1 MSSSSGAKIFRETN
15 VSYSNGN
22 IILKNTSIKDIFKFG
37 EPPYMCVGSTGGG
50 KTTIAIDIIY
60 KFAPQASQIY
70 YISATKDMIGEGAI
84 NQIPNVFRR
93 SPGLED
99 LDAVWKEIKSSAEQS
114 KTSTQRLMSVLG
126 KFYDSESVRIITDE
140 IKKFELDSKE
150 TGVKSE
156 TLECIKIETLTRLI
170 LAGVEDY
177 GTDNLSAEEMSIIS
191 SLSSTPQKFILILD
205 DVTAEL
211 EQLKTSKGKYNYN
224 GNLVSR
230 GEAYKSILIDIFTKI
245 RHYNAICVL
254 FVHDWKTIDM
264 KSQLTNFILL
274 DATAAS
280 NLANM
285 RSISDVVR
293 EKARICSSYVFNH
306 GYKYYFLVIKENGQK
321 IMVSKAD
328 LHEEE
333 QLEVDEL
340 NQNLIEAYEKVSAGV
355 FEEGG
360 DKSDDES
367 SENGFDNALDDNVL
381 EGALEI

>member
-1 MSSSSGAKIFRETN
+1 MSSSAPKLFRETN

-93 SPGLED
+93 SPSLED
-99 LDAVWKEIKSSAEQS
+99 LDAIWKEIKSSAEQS
-114 KTSTQRLMSVLG
+114 KTSTQRLMSMLG
-126 KFYDSESVRIITDE
+126 KFYDSESVKVMTED
-140 IKKFELDSKE
+140 IKKFELESKE
-150 TGVKSE
+150 NGVNSE
-156 TLECIKIETLTRLI
+156 TIECVKIETLTRLI

-177 GTDNLSAEEMSIIS
+177 GTDDLSAEEMSIIS
-191 SLSSTPQKFILILD
+191 SLTSTPQKFILILD

-211 EQLKTSKGKYNYN
+211 EQLKSIKGKYNYN
-224 GNLVSR
+224 GNLVSK

-274 DATAAS
+274 DATAVS

-285 RSISDVVR
+285 RSINDTVR
-293 EKARICSSYVFNH
+293 EKAKICSTYVFNH
-306 GYKYYFLVIKENGQK
+306 GYKYYFLVVKENGLK

-328 LHEEE
+328 LHEDE
-333 QLEVDEL
+333 QLAVDEL
-340 NQNLIEAYEKVSAGV
+340 NKNLIEAYEKVSAGV
-355 FEEGG
+355 VD
-360 DKSDDES
+360 DKSESESDENS
-367 SENGFDNALDDNVL
+367 DNPLETTELSGFDAPL
-381 EGALEI
+381 EF

>member
-1 MSSSSGAKIFRETN
+1 MSSSAPKLFRETN

-93 SPGLED
+93 SPSLED
-99 LDAVWKEIKSSAEQS
+99 LDAIWKEIKSSAEQS
-114 KTSTQRLMSVLG
+114 KTSTQRLMSMLG
-126 KFYDSESVRIITDE
+126 KFYDSESVKIMTED
-140 IKKFELDSKE
+140 IKKFELESKE
-150 TGVKSE
+150 NGVNSE
-156 TLECIKIETLTRLI
+156 TIECIKIETLTRLI

-177 GTDNLSAEEMSIIS
+177 GTDDLSAEEMSIIS

-211 EQLKTSKGKYNYN
+211 EQLKSIKGKYNYN
-224 GNLVSR
+224 GNLVSK

-274 DATAAS
+274 DGTAVS

-285 RSISDVVR
+285 RSINDTVR
-293 EKARICSSYVFNH
+293 EKAKICSTYVFNH
-306 GYKYYFLVIKENGQK
+306 GYKYYFLVVKENGLK

-328 LHEEE
+328 LHEDE
-333 QLEVDEL
+333 QLVVDDL
-340 NQNLIEAYEKVSAGV
+340 NKNLIEAYEKVSAGV
-355 FEEGG
+355 VD
-360 DKSDDES
+360 DKSESESDEES
-367 SENGFDNALDDNVL
+367 DNPLDNTELGGFDAPI
-381 EGALEI
+381 EF

>member
-1 MSSSSGAKIFRETN
+1 MSSSAPKLFRETN

-93 SPGLED
+93 SPSLED
-99 LDAVWKEIKSSAEQS
+99 LDAIWKEIKSSAEQS
-114 KTSTQRLMSVLG
+114 KTSTQRLMSMLG
-126 KFYDSESVRIITDE
+126 KFYDSESVKVMTED
-140 IKKFELDSKE
+140 IKKFELESKE
-150 TGVKSE
+150 NGVNSE
-156 TLECIKIETLTRLI
+156 TIECVKIETLTRLI

-177 GTDNLSAEEMSIIS
+177 GTDDLSAEEMSIIS
-191 SLSSTPQKFILILD
+191 SLTSTPQKFILILD

-211 EQLKTSKGKYNYN
+211 EQLKSIKGKYNYN
-224 GNLVSR
+224 GNLVSK

-274 DATAAS
+274 DATAVS

-285 RSISDVVR
+285 RSINDTVR
-293 EKARICSSYVFNH
+293 EKAKICSTYVFNH
-306 GYKYYFLVIKENGQK
+306 GYKYYFLVVKENGLK

-328 LHEEE
+328 LHEDE
-333 QLEVDEL
+333 QLVVDEL
-340 NQNLIEAYEKVSAGV
+340 NKNLIEAYEKVSAGV
-355 FEEGG
+355 VD
-360 DKSDDES
+360 DKSESESDEES
-367 SENGFDNALDDNVL
+367 DNPLETTELNAFDGPL
-381 EGALEI
+381 EF

>member
-1 MSSSSGAKIFRETN
+1 MSSSAPKLFRETN

-93 SPGLED
+93 SPSLED
-99 LDAVWKEIKSSAEQS
+99 LDAIWKEIKSSAEQS
-114 KTSTQRLMSVLG
+114 KTSTQRLMSMLG
-126 KFYDSESVRIITDE
+126 KFYDSESVKIMTED
-140 IKKFELDSKE
+140 IKKFELESKE
-150 TGVKSE
+150 NGVNSE
-156 TLECIKIETLTRLI
+156 TIECIKIETLTRLI

-177 GTDNLSAEEMSIIS
+177 GTDDLSAEEMSIIS

-211 EQLKTSKGKYNYN
+211 EQLKSIKGKYNYN
-224 GNLVSR
+224 GNLVSK

-274 DATAAS
+274 DGTAVS

-285 RSISDVVR
+285 RSINDTVR
-293 EKARICSSYVFNH
+293 EKAKICSTYVFNH
-306 GYKYYFLVIKENGQK
+306 GYKYYFLVVKENGLK

-328 LHEEE
+328 LHEDE
-333 QLEVDEL
+333 QLVVDDL
-340 NQNLIEAYEKVSAGV
+340 NKNLIEAYEKVSAGV
-355 FEEGG
+355 VD
-360 DKSDDES
+360 DKSESESDEES
-367 SENGFDNALDDNVL
+367 DNPLETTELNAFDGPL
-381 EGALEI
+381 EF

>member
-1 MSSSSGAKIFRETN
+1 MSSSAPKLFRETN

-93 SPGLED
+93 SPSLED
-99 LDAVWKEIKSSAEQS
+99 LDAIWKEIKSSAEQS
-114 KTSTQRLMSVLG
+114 KTSTQRLMSMLG
-126 KFYDSESVRIITDE
+126 KFYDSESVKVMTED
-140 IKKFELDSKE
+140 IKKFELESKE
-150 TGVKSE
+150 SGVNSE
-156 TLECIKIETLTRLI
+156 TIECVKIETLTRLI

-177 GTDNLSAEEMSIIS
+177 GTDDLSAEEMSIIS
-191 SLSSTPQKFILILD
+191 SLTSTPQKFILILD

-211 EQLKTSKGKYNYN
+211 EQLKSIKGKYNYN
-224 GNLVSR
+224 GNLVSK

-274 DATAAS
+274 DATAVS
-280 NLANM
+280 NLSNM
-285 RSISDVVR
+285 RSINDTVR
-293 EKARICSSYVFNH
+293 EKSKICASYVFNH
-306 GYKYYFLVIKENGQK
+306 GYKYYFLVVKENGQK

-328 LHEEE
+328 LHEDE
-333 QLEVDEL
+333 QLNVDEL
-340 NQNLIEAYEKVSAGV
+340 NKHLIEAYEKVSAGV
-355 FEEGG
+355 VDEKSESESDEE
-360 DKSDDES
+360 SDNPLETTELS
-367 SENGFDNALDDNVL
+367 GFDAPI
-381 EGALEI
+381 EF

>member
-1 MSSSSGAKIFRETN
+1 MSSSAPKLFRETN

-93 SPGLED
+93 SPSLED
-99 LDAVWKEIKSSAEQS
+99 LDAIWKEIKSSAEQS
-114 KTSTQRLMSVLG
+114 KTSTQRLMSMLG
-126 KFYDSESVRIITDE
+126 KFYDSESVKVMTED

-150 TGVKSE
+150 NGVNSE
-156 TLECIKIETLTRLI
+156 TIECVKIETLTRLI

-177 GTDNLSAEEMSIIS
+177 GTDDLSAEEMSIIS
-191 SLSSTPQKFILILD
+191 SLTSTPQKFILILD

-211 EQLKTSKGKYNYN
+211 EQLKSIKGKYNYN
-224 GNLVSR
+224 GNLVSK

-274 DATAAS
+274 DATAVS

-285 RSISDVVR
+285 RSINDTVR
-293 EKARICSSYVFNH
+293 EKAKICSTYVFNH
-306 GYKYYFLVIKENGQK
+306 GYKYYFLVVKENGLK

-328 LHEEE
+328 LHEDE
-333 QLEVDEL
+333 QLTVDEL
-340 NQNLIEAYEKVSAGV
+340 NKNLIEVYEKVSAGV
-355 FEEGG
+355 VD
-360 DKSDDES
+360 DKSESESDEES
-367 SENGFDNALDDNVL
+367 DNPFETTEINGFDAPI
-381 EGALEI
+381 EF

>member
-1 MSSSSGAKIFRETN
+1 MSSSAPKLFRETN

-93 SPGLED
+93 SPSLED
-99 LDAVWKEIKSSAEQS
+99 LDAIWKEIKSSAEQS
-114 KTSTQRLMSVLG
+114 KTSTQRLMSMLG
-126 KFYDSESVRIITDE
+126 KFYDSESVKVMTED
-140 IKKFELDSKE
+140 IKKFELESKE
-150 TGVKSE
+150 NGVNSE
-156 TLECIKIETLTRLI
+156 TIECVKIETLTRLI

-177 GTDNLSAEEMSIIS
+177 GTDDLSAEEMSIIS
-191 SLSSTPQKFILILD
+191 SLTSTPQKFILILD

-211 EQLKTSKGKYNYN
+211 EQLKSIKGKYNYN
-224 GNLVSR
+224 GNLVSK

-274 DATAAS
+274 DATAVS

-285 RSISDVVR
+285 RSINDTVR
-293 EKARICSSYVFNH
+293 EKAKICSTYVFNH
-306 GYKYYFLVIKENGQK
+306 GYKYYFLVVKENGLK

-328 LHEEE
+328 LHEDE
-333 QLEVDEL
+333 QLVVDEL
-340 NQNLIEAYEKVSAGV
+340 NKNLIEAYEKVSAGV
-355 FEEGG
+355 VD
-360 DKSDDES
+360 DKSESESDENS
-367 SENGFDNALDDNVL
+367 DNPLETTELGGFDAPI
-381 EGALEI
+381 EF

>member
-1 MSSSSGAKIFRETN
+1 MSSSAPKLFRETN

-93 SPGLED
+93 SPSLED
-99 LDAVWKEIKSSAEQS
+99 LDAIWKEIKSSAEQS
-114 KTSTQRLMSVLG
+114 KTSTQRLMSMLG
-126 KFYDSESVRIITDE
+126 KFYDSESVKIMTED
-140 IKKFELDSKE
+140 IKKFELESKE
-150 TGVKSE
+150 NGVNSE
-156 TLECIKIETLTRLI
+156 TIECIKIETLTRLI

-177 GTDNLSAEEMSIIS
+177 GTDDLSAEEMSIIS

-211 EQLKTSKGKYNYN
+211 EQLKSIKGKYNYN
-224 GNLVSR
+224 GNLVSK

-274 DATAAS
+274 DGTAVS

-285 RSISDVVR
+285 RSINDTVR
-293 EKARICSSYVFNH
+293 EKAKICSTYVFNH
-306 GYKYYFLVIKENGQK
+306 GYKYYFLVVKENGLK

-328 LHEEE
+328 LHEDE
-333 QLEVDEL
+333 QLVVDDL
-340 NQNLIEAYEKVSAGV
+340 NKNLIEAYEKVSAGV
-355 FEEGG
+355 VD
-360 DKSDDES
+360 DKSESESDEE
-367 SENGFDNALDDNVL
+367 SENPLENAELNAFDGPL
-381 EGALEI
+381 EF